1 MSTSWTFMKGRSLTY
16 KEIAEKTPIKKE
28 VGEDGGIFLV
38 LDGNYVRTFVHSDDE
53 PIHGFTRYGGNDVLP
68 FLKTL
73 VREFDLHIVSE
84 YFLREYLETDDPI
97 TDEDLDQYRRTI
109 IEMIQEENELLKH
122 APDQTDEDDS
132 FFYNSDIID

>member
-1 MSTSWTFMKGRSLTY
+1 MSTSWTFMKGRRLTY
-16 KEIAEKTPIKKE
+16 KEIAEKTPIKKK
-28 VGEDGGIFLV
+28 VAEDGGIILV
-38 LDGNYVRTFVHSDDE
+38 LDGNYVHTFVHSDVE
-53 PIHGFTRYGGNDVLP
+53 PIDGFTRYGGNDVIP

-84 YFLREYLETDDPI
+84 YFLQKYFETDDPI

-109 IEMIQEENELLKH
+109 IEMIQEEDELLKH